1 MSDAATSSRDT
12 NVSYGAEADRTT
24 RSLTR
29 VLAERLVATDFASLP
44 TEAVEVARQVLLDAL
59 GVAVAGV
66 REPSGLGRITI
77 DYTRGLGGK
86 TEASVI
92 GGDFKTAAPNAAYA
106 NGTLCHA
113 LDYDNTWWPRNHPA
127 SPAIPAILAVAERSR
142 ASGANVL
149 RAIVLAFEVQGRIR
163 LASQGVISGG
173 PFHHPGVSGVMGAV
187 AGAGV
192 VLGLSVEQLCM
203 AFGNA
208 GSRAGT
214 LTANHGTMT
223 KPSHSGI
230 GARMGVEAALL
241 AAHGFTATDD
251 IFGAGRFLETF
262 YGAENCEP
270 RLLVENFGAPY
281 RMVTPGVA
289 FKQYPAKYSIHRGIE
304 AAIALHE
311 KHALRPDDIARVT
324 VDYPPTKLI
333 DRPRPRSGLD
343 GKFSL
348 QYGVAA
354 GLLDGRVGIET
365 FTDARRFAPDM
376 AALLERIAVNEDP
389 SIPSAFPESW
399 IVVRVRTRDG
409 ETLEARCAK
418 MRGMAGN
425 PPDRADRLG
434 KFHDCVAGMLSEH
447 DAETAIRTVD
457 DLVRRRSVRPLMRLL
472 SKAGAG

>member
-1 MSDAATSSRDT
+1 MT
-12 NVSYGAEADRTT
+12 G
-24 RSLTR
+24 SLTH
-29 VLAERLVATDFASLP
+29 VLAERLTATRFEDLP
-44 TEAVEVARQVLLDAL
+44 PDAVDVARQVLLDAL

-66 REPSGLGRITI
+66 GEPSGLGRITI
-77 DYTRGLGGK
+77 DYTASLGGK
-86 TEASVI
+86 AEASVI
-92 GGDFKTAAPNAAYA
+92 GGNFKTAAPNAAYA

-127 SPAIPAILAVAERSR
+127 SPAIPAILAVAERDG
-142 ASGANVL
+142 ASGAAVL

-163 LASQGVISGG
+163 LASQGKISGG
-173 PFHHPGVSGVMGAV
+173 PFHHPGVSGAMGAV

-192 VLGLSVEQLCM
+192 LLGLSVDQLCM

-241 AAHGFTATDD
+241 TARGFTATDD

-262 YGAENCEP
+262 YGAENCDP
-270 RLLVENFGAPY
+270 RLLVEDFGAPY

-304 AAIALHE
+304 AAIALSE
-311 KHALRPDDIARVT
+311 KHALRPDDIERVT

-333 DRPRPRSGLD
+333 DRPRPRDGLE

-354 GLLDGRVGIET
+354 GLLDRRVGIDT
-365 FTDARRFAPDM
+365 FVDARRFAPDM
-376 AALLERIAVNEDP
+376 VALLDRITVNEDP
-389 SIPSAFPESW
+389 SIPAQFADSW
-399 IVVRVRTRDG
+399 ITVRVRTRDG
-409 ETLEARCAK
+409 RTLEERCAAL
-418 MRGMAGN
+418 RGMAGH
-425 PPDRADRLG
+425 PPSRADRLD
-434 KFHDCVAGMLSEH
+434 KFRNCVSGMMSTPDTEKL
-447 DAETAIRTVD
+447 IRMVD
-457 DLVRRRSVRPLMRLL
+457 DLARRRTVRPLMTLL
-472 SKAGAG
+472 RNAGAG